1 MRTPEVA
8 GLGGLDPGVKD
19 GEEARAGAGQRAVG
33 QKPGGA
39 ARTEMKA
46 AESSAE
52 ALGGKDR
59 PREPYR
65 EDPGPLLMSLAV
77 VSGRLSRGQC
87 GTERPSRCRRRR
99 TAPARAS

>member
-1 MRTPEVA
+1 MA

-19 GEEARAGAGQRAVG
+19 GEEARTGAGRRAVG
-33 QKPGGA
+33 PKPGGA

-59 PREPYR
+59 LGESHTQRIQ
-65 EDPGPLLMSLAV
+65 GLW
-77 VSGRLSRGQC
+77 
-87 GTERPSRCRRRR
+87 
-99 TAPARAS
+99 